1 MALTSLVVCADAKAV
16 QVLSRVLEDL
26 SIGVEHCGDPREAAD
41 RLTAKHFD
49 VLLLDCEDETATMAL
64 LDSMAAIST
73 KKRPLTIAIVDARN
87 HVREIFAR
95 GSNFV
100 LYKPV
105 SPERVASSLRAAR
118 SLMPNERRR
127 AQRVPV
133 PAPVSIAYADVQNA
147 SAHLVNLSEDGVAIR
162 SQRNVPPRCKVY
174 FEFTLPDEVSVVR
187 LSGEVVWQDALGRVG
202 LRFARVP
209 QASRT
214 VLDSWLRQNLNRDV
228 QGGPPA
234 LPTPQEAESDNIP
247 RPAGLGL
254 LAVSAADRRGKS
266 RHACHLSADLFR
278 AGSNTPQR
286 CSLSDISDGGCYVET
301 TEPFP
306 SGTSVE
312 IVVRTQELKLR
323 VQGRVQASHPGFGM
337 GVQFTLRTA
346 HQRDQVKELIA
357 CQEAARETAG
367 EHA

>member
-16 QVLSRVLEDL
+16 QVLSRVLQDL
-26 SIGVEHCGDPREAAD
+26 SIGVELCGSPHEAAD
-41 RLTAKHFD
+41 RLTAKKFD
-49 VLLLDCEDETATMAL
+49 VLLLDCEDEAAAIGL
-64 LDSMAAIST
+64 LDSMAAVST

-87 HVREIFAR
+87 NVREIFAR

-127 AQRVPV
+127 KPRVPV
-133 PAPVSIAYADVQNA
+133 PAPASIAYADVQNA
-147 SAHLVNLSEDGVAIR
+147 AAHLMNLSEDGVAIR

-174 FEFTLPDEVSVVR
+174 FEFTLPDEVEVVR

-214 VLDSWLRQNLNRDV
+214 VLDNWLRQNLSEGL
-228 QGGPPA
+228 QGGPPPLA
-234 LPTPQEAESDNIP
+234 TPQAAESANIP
-247 RPAGLGL
+247 RAAGLGL
-254 LAVSAADRRGKS
+254 LSVSAADRRGGS
-266 RHACHLSADLFR
+266 RHACHLGADLFR
-278 AGSNTPQR
+278 AGNNTPQR
-286 CSLSDISDGGCYVET
+286 CSLSDISEGGCYVET

-306 SGTSVE
+306 SGASVE
-312 IVVRTQELKLR
+312 IVVRTEDLKLR
-323 VQGRVQASHPGFGM
+323 VQGKVQASHPGFGM
-337 GVQFTLRTA
+337 GVEFTLRTA
-346 HQRDQVKELIA
+346 HQREQVKQLIA
-357 CQEAARETAG
+357 CQDAARETA
-367 EHA
+367 ERT